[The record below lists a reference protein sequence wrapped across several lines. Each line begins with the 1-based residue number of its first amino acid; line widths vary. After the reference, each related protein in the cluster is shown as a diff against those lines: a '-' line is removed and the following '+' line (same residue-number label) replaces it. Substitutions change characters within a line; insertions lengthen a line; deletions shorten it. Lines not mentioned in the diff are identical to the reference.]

1 MTPAL
6 SLITVAHW
14 AQSGN
19 LSMQHIRGDVTNV
32 FEHKSKDELLLKIVD
47 RFSFQGNTVINMTG
61 DVTKGKN
68 SC

>member
-1 MTPAL
+1 MMPAL

-19 LSMQHIRGDVTNV
+19 LSTQHIRGEVTNI
-32 FEHKSKDELLLKIVD
+32 FKHKSKDELPLMIVD
-47 RFSFQGNTVINMTG
+47 RFSFQGNTVINITG
-61 DVTKGKN
+61 DAPKGKN